1 VKILRAPLMTPRR
14 HDAAFSTASRE
25 TEETVSMR
33 GVSKWLGVVA
43 AMWVMAMTVGV
54 LAQAPAG
61 PAAVP
66 AEARKMKAAFPSS
79 PAAIAAGK
87 QLYAKYCRFCHGN
100 TGAGDSTM
108 APKTMKPSNLT
119 DAEWTRGSSEGEIFW
134 VIQNGAPPKY
144 EMKGLKGKITDAD
157 TWNIVHFVRSLGGAG
172 K

>member
-1 VKILRAPLMTPRR
+1 
-14 HDAAFSTASRE
+14 
-25 TEETVSMR
+25 MR
-33 GVSKWLGVVA
+33 GVSGLLASVA
-43 AMWVMAMTVGV
+43 LVWAVVMASNV
-54 LAQAPAG
+54 LAQTAAPAPG

-66 AEARKMKAAFPSS
+66 AEAKKMKAAFASS
-79 PAAIAAGK
+79 PAAVEAGK
-87 QLYAKYCRFCHGN
+87 VLFAKYCRFCHGN

-157 TWNIVHFVRSLGGAG
+157 TWNLVHYVRSLGGAG